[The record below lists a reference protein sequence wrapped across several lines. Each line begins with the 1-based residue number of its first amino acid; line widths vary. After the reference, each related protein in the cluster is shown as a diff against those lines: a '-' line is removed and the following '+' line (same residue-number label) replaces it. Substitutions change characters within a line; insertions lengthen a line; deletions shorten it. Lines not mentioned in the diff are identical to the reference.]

1 MSMLLS
7 EPTVSIESS
16 LETLVNQ
23 IFSSRKITRSDQR
36 VLMSLLLSKDTLTL
50 EESSYIDEVF
60 ERLRRGLIHVVD

>member
-1 MSMLLS
+1 MFLS
-7 EPTVSIESS
+7 EPTVSVESS

-23 IFSSRKITRSDQR
+23 IFCSRKITRSDQR

>member
-7 EPTVSIESS
+7 EPTVSVESS
-16 LETLVNQ
+16 FETLVNQ
-23 IFSSRKITRSDQR
+23 IFYSRKITRSDQR

>member
-36 VLMSLLLSKDTLTL
+36 VLMSLLLSKDTLSL
-50 EESSYIDEVF
+50 EESSYIDQVF